1 MFDLWTQT
9 PTRIE
14 QSCTNIQHGRMPIEI
29 LAIGALTLIASV
41 IGTMTGFGTS
51 TIMIPV
57 LLFWYPLPQTLFLVG
72 VIHWVGDIW
81 KMLLFRK
88 GATWNLLL
96 LFGIPSV
103 LAAYLGARLTLT
115 TDPTVLLGI
124 LGAALIAYTFFL
136 LFYSSWKLP
145 KTTATAI
152 TGGAL
157 SGLMAGI
164 FGVGGAVRGAFL
176 AAFDLPKHVYIFT
189 AGAIALMTDSIRLLT
204 YGTGNVHLPAELWN
218 GMVLFLPLSF
228 TGAWIAKKVVGH
240 IPEDVFR
247 TVVAIFL
254 ALIGTKFLLMP

>member
-1 MFDLWTQT
+1 
-9 PTRIE
+9 
-14 QSCTNIQHGRMPIEI
+14 MPVEI
-29 LAIGALTLIASV
+29 PAIAALTLVASAV
-41 IGTMTGFGTS
+41 GTMTGFGTS

-57 LLFWYPLPQTLFLVG
+57 LLFWYTLPQTLLLVG
-72 VIHWVGDIW
+72 IVHWVGDIW
-81 KMLLFRK
+81 KIILFRK
-88 GATWNLLL
+88 GATWNLIL

-115 TDPTVLLGI
+115 TEPTILLRI

-136 LFYSSWKLP
+136 LFHSSWKLP
-145 KTTATAI
+145 KRNMTAI

-204 YGTGNVHLPAELWN
+204 YGIGNVNLPRELWY
-218 GMVLFLPLSF
+218 GMILFLPLSF
-228 TGAWIAKKVVGH
+228 AGAWCAKKIVGQV
-240 IPEDVFR
+240 PEKAFR
-247 TVVAIFL
+247 QVIAIFL
-254 ALIGTKFLLMP
+254 TLVGLKFLLFP